1 MAEKNIKARIII
13 RKATSAE
20 WSASTA
26 TPLKQGEF
34 ALDTT
39 TGELKIATQD
49 NQKFADATALATKEL
64 VVGSVQY
71 LGTVGTTTE
80 LNAKTPNSAGD
91 FCRVSATDFTLPKNS
106 SITGAAITTHAGDLL
121 LCESISPSVKW
132 SVIHGELDKDT
143 WTPNS
148 KTAAGY
154 VAAGG
159 SNANKVWK
167 TDANGNPGWRD
178 DANTDTHYTNY
189 LQIKGNGTEAIKFTQ
204 NADKSLNLKPGNNVS
219 ISAATNEITISAT
232 VPTKSSWNYDDTYV
246 KYSVAQSL
254 TDAQKKQARDNIKA
268 VSVDTNETITGIKTF
283 NAPAIASGEQATT
296 IFKTANGGQIIFGK
310 EGPNSGTMIRLDQ
323 AKDNNGNSICRLR
336 FRASSTAGAMVW
348 EQPESGSCLYY
359 DVAGVNFRG
368 CTSIGFSKFAS
379 AGYLYTDSNGY
390 LQKGSAATISKAGLM
405 SAADKSKL
413 DGIAANATAVSSS
426 TVSGWGF
433 TKNAGTV
440 TAVKINGT
448 SKNPTN
454 GVVDLGTVLTAHQSL
469 AGYATQSW
477 VTDQNY
483 VPASMLG
490 DAAAWD
496 VTETVTNATNVLP
509 SSVAVKNFV
518 EGQGY
523 IKNVAAAAGDDIN
536 TVGTPSVTVT
546 NSGTTSTLTFHKLK
560 GATGATGP
568 KGDKGDTGATG
579 ATGATGPKG
588 DTGSQ
593 GPQGPKGNDGT
604 SVSISSITYQKG
616 SSNTTIP
623 TGTWSSTIVS
633 ADPGGY
639 LWTKTTFSDGKIAYS
654 VARQGANGAKGDTGP
669 RGPQGE
675 QGPKGETGTA
685 AGFGTPTA
693 TVDANVGTPSV
704 TISASGANTAKVF
717 NFAFK
722 NLKGQKGD
730 TGPRGPQGEQG
741 PRGETGATPTIT
753 ASATVSNTTGTPTVN
768 VTRSGTDAAPTFTF
782 AFTNLKGAKGDPGVN
797 ATTTAVATTSANGL
811 MSSTD
816 KSKLDG
822 IAANATRVIESTVTG
837 WGFTKNA
844 GTITGIK
851 MNGSS
856 KGTSGVVDLGTVLTA
871 HQAIKINGTAIT
883 PGTLNLK
890 AGSNVTF
897 NNSNGTLTINSSA
910 SGTDTK
916 DTAGSSNSTSKL
928 YLVGATSQSSA
939 GVTTYSN
946 ANVYATNGT
955 LYSDFILSGM
965 IKSDDYYDS
974 GEAQWLGFNGSQ
986 YPGFDLYA
994 EDDSRIHVD
1003 TILVI
1008 DANTDFTSTPT
1019 VMNKKIVV
1027 SDDTTA
1033 YKIKKLTQ
1041 AQYNALQTKDASTIY
1056 LIVG

>member
-1 MAEKNIKARIII
+1 MTENNIKARIII

-20 WSASTA
+20 WSAATA

-49 NQKFADATALATKEL
+49 NQKFQDATALATKEL

-91 FCRVSATDFTLPKNS
+91 FCRVSSTNFTLPSTS
-106 SITGAAITTHAGDLL
+106 SITGAAVATHAGDLL

-132 SVIHGELDKDT
+132 SVIHGELDKNT
-143 WTPNS
+143 WTANS
-148 KTAAGY
+148 ASADGY
-154 VAAGG
+154 VLKG
-159 SNANKVWK
+159 SGHANKVWK

-178 DANTDTHYTNY
+178 DADTHYTNY

-246 KYSVAQSL
+246 KYSAAQSL
-254 TDAQKKQARDNIKA
+254 TNTQKKQARDNIKA

-283 NAPAIASGEQATT
+283 NAPATASGEQATT

-379 AGYLYTDSNGY
+379 AGYLYTDKNGY
-390 LQKGSAATISKAGLM
+390 LQKGSAATTSNAGLM

-490 DAAAWD
+490 DAAAWG

-523 IKNVAAAAGDDIN
+523 IKNVTAAAGSDIN

-568 KGDKGDTGATG
+568 KGDTGE
-579 ATGATGPKG
+579 TGATGPKG
-588 DTGSQ
+588 DT

-604 SVSISSITYQKG
+604 SVSVSSITYQKG

-623 TGTWSSTIVS
+623 TGTWSPTIVS

-675 QGPKGETGTA
+675 QGPKGETGAA

-741 PRGETGATPTIT
+741 PKGETGATGATPTIT

-822 IAANATRVIESTVTG
+822 IAANATAVTSTTVTG

-897 NNSNGTLTINSSA
+897 NNSNGTLTINASA

-916 DTAGSSNSTSKL
+916 NTAGSTNSNSKL
-928 YLVGATSQSSA
+928 FLIGATSQA
-939 GVTTYSN
+939 ENPVTYSN
-946 ANVYATNGT
+946 SEIYATNGI
-955 LYSDFILSGM
+955 LYSGM
-965 IKSDDYYDS
+965 IKSDSYYDS
-974 GEAQWLGFNGSQ
+974 GEAQWLEFNGSQ
-986 YPGFDLYA
+986 YPGFDLYV

-1003 TILVI
+1003 TTLVI
-1008 DANTDFTSTPT
+1008 DANTDFTVTPT
-1019 VMNKKIVV
+1019 VLNKKIVV

-1041 AQYNALQTKDASTIY
+1041 AQYNALSSKDASTIY

>member
-34 ALDTT
+34 ALNTT

-64 VVGSVQY
+64 VLGSVQY

-91 FCRVSATDFTLPKNS
+91 FCRVSSTSFTLPSTS
-106 SITGAAITTHAGDLL
+106 SITGAAVTTHAGDLL

-132 SVIHGELDKDT
+132 SVIHGELDKNT
-143 WTPNS
+143 WTANS
-148 KTAAGY
+148 VSADGY
-154 VAAGG
+154 VSKG
-159 SNANKVWK
+159 SGHANKVWK

-178 DANTDTHYTNY
+178 DADTDTHYTNY

-219 ISAATNEITISAT
+219 ISAATNEITINAT
-232 VPTKSSWNYDDTYV
+232 VPTKSSWNYDDAYV
-246 KYSVAQSL
+246 KYSAAQSL
-254 TDAQKKQARDNIKA
+254 TDAQKKQARNNIKA

-283 NAPAIASGEQATT
+283 NAPATASGEQATT

-359 DVAGVNFRG
+359 DVAGINFRG

-379 AGYLYTDSNGY
+379 AGYLYTDKNGY
-390 LQKGSAATISKAGLM
+390 LQKGSAATTSKAGLM
-405 SAADKSKL
+405 SAADKTKL
-413 DGIAANATAVSSS
+413 DGIAANATAV
-426 TVSGWGF
+426 
-433 TKNAGTV
+433 
-440 TAVKINGT
+440 
-448 SKNPTN
+448 
-454 GVVDLGTVLTAHQSL
+454 
-469 AGYATQSW
+469 
-477 VTDQNY
+477 
-483 VPASMLG
+483 
-490 DAAAWD
+490 
-496 VTETVTNATNVLP
+496 
-509 SSVAVKNFV
+509 
-518 EGQGY
+518 
-523 IKNVAAAAGDDIN
+523 
-536 TVGTPSVTVT
+536 
-546 NSGTTSTLTFHKLK
+546 TST
-560 GATGATGP
+560 
-568 KGDKGDTGATG
+568 
-579 ATGATGPKG
+579 
-588 DTGSQ
+588 
-593 GPQGPKGNDGT
+593 
-604 SVSISSITYQKG
+604 
-616 SSNTTIP
+616 
-623 TGTWSSTIVS
+623 
-633 ADPGGY
+633 
-639 LWTKTTFSDGKIAYS
+639 
-654 VARQGANGAKGDTGP
+654 
-669 RGPQGE
+669 
-675 QGPKGETGTA
+675 
-685 AGFGTPTA
+685 
-693 TVDANVGTPSV
+693 
-704 TISASGANTAKVF
+704 
-717 NFAFK
+717 
-722 NLKGQKGD
+722 
-730 TGPRGPQGEQG
+730 
-741 PRGETGATPTIT
+741 
-753 ASATVSNTTGTPTVN
+753 
-768 VTRSGTDAAPTFTF
+768 
-782 AFTNLKGAKGDPGVN
+782 
-797 ATTTAVATTSANGL
+797 
-811 MSSTD
+811 
-816 KSKLDG
+816 
-822 IAANATRVIESTVTG
+822 TVTG

-916 DTAGSSNSTSKL
+916 NTAGSSNSTSKL

-946 ANVYATNGT
+946 ANVYATDGSLFSTNLT
-955 LYSDFILSGM
+955 ASGA
-965 IKSDDYYDS
+965 IESNNYY
-974 GEAQWLGFNGSQ
+974 GKLQTQWLKFDVDQ
-986 YPGFDLYA
+986 YPGFEIYA
-994 EDDSRIHVD
+994 DDNSRI
-1003 TILVI
+1003 LVEATLTI
-1008 DANTDFTSTPT
+1008 DANTDFTITPT
-1019 VMNKKIVV
+1019 VNDKKIVV